1 MLHYRANVELFW
13 EKVARQTLILLF
25 ISFFFFLYHTK
36 IDSIVEAR
44 VLSKNIDSQNSYVV
58 GIHIEVSFSHRKV
71 IENIPDKDENA
82 IRVGQIT

>member
-1 MLHYRANVELFW
+1 MFELLW
-13 EKVARQTLILLF
+13 EKVARQTSILLF

-58 GIHIEVSFSHRKV
+58 GNTSRYRFLVRSS
-71 IENIPDKDENA
+71 NISDESA
-82 IRVGQIT
+82 VRLWKIT